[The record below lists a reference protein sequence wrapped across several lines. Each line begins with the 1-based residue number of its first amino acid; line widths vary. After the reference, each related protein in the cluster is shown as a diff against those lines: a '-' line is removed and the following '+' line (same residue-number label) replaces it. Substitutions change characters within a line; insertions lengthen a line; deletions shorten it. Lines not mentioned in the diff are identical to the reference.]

1 MTFVVN
7 ISSYKTISKQNFE
20 QKFGRESKYG
30 KLFCIFPMSIIV
42 FSVQTVIMGAD
53 LANSI
58 VQTTVMFAELAESRE
73 ANRIGK
79 EANKLTERQMRLDME
94 FTLMQMKQEIDLSD
108 ADTKLRRELNSNLLG
123 ELSKIANS
131 IHDVEI
137 AIRKCFD

>member
-1 MTFVVN
+1 
-7 ISSYKTISKQNFE
+7 
-20 QKFGRESKYG
+20 
-30 KLFCIFPMSIIV
+30 
-42 FSVQTVIMGAD
+42 MGAD

>member
-1 MTFVVN
+1 M
-7 ISSYKTISKQNFE
+7 I
-20 QKFGRESKYG
+20 
-30 KLFCIFPMSIIV
+30 SIIA

-58 VQTTVMFAELAESRE
+58 VQTGVMFAELAESRE
-73 ANRIGK
+73 ANRLAGK
-79 EANKLTERQMRLDME
+79 ANEISERQMRQDYKLTM
-94 FTLMQMKQEIDLSD
+94 MQMKQERDLSD